1 MGIQVTNPVTARPK
15 KPRHVSAVPHAPR
28 PKVTH
33 VRAPKPPHAPRV
45 THARIGK
52 KMNLSPAEIATGQ
65 QDNANEAA
73 ALGGGYAGTAAQ
85 VTNPGGGTP
94 WKGAYDKYGM
104 PTGTGSGRT
113 GLRVVDHHFASLA
126 AYTKSIQGTMEKQ
139 GAAGGITYFTAH
151 QRSVYAS
158 THSLSAAIAAG
169 PAGTHT
175 ATPHVPVVHAAKVTA
190 PLQLSDSGL
199 LGHDSHTF
207 NPPALTAV
215 APVTTRHPGH

>member
-1 MGIQVTNPVTARPK
+1 MAIQVTNPIVARPK
-15 KPRHVSAVPHAPR
+15 KPRHVSTVPHAPR

-33 VRAPKPPHAPRV
+33 VRATKAPHAPRV
-45 THARIGK
+45 THARSN
-52 KMNLSPAEIATGQ
+52 KMNLSPAQVATGQ

-94 WKGAYDKYGM
+94 WTGAYDAYGL
-104 PTGTGSGRT
+104 PTGAGSGRT
-113 GLRVVDHHFASLA
+113 GLRVVDKHFASLA
-126 AYTKSIQGTMEKQ
+126 DYMKSIQGTMQKQ

-151 QRSVYAS
+151 QKSVYAS
-158 THSLSAAIAAG
+158 THSLAAAIAAG
-169 PAGTHT
+169 PGSSST
-175 ATPHVPVVHAAKVTA
+175 ATPHVPAVHAAKATA

-199 LGHDSHTF
+199 LGHDSHVF